1 MEKLG
6 LVDVLTD
13 LPVSL
18 FLDDGKN
25 SKVLLENEALRRT
38 MESIIP
44 GRHSPEGELLTVKDA
59 PAMEKYRSLVKR
71 AVDSG
76 RKESMI
82 MWTTV
87 SISTARS
94 RS

>member
-1 MEKLG
+1 MEARSLEVETRQEEDLMEKLG

-44 GRHSPEGELLTVKDA
+44 GRHSPEGDLLTVKDA
-59 PAMEKYRSLVKR
+59 PAMEN
-71 AVDSG
+71 
-76 RKESMI
+76 
-82 MWTTV
+82 
-87 SISTARS
+87 TAAW
-94 RS
+94 